1 MKCCKCNAA
10 LTGQDKVCPSCGMP
24 LKAYRRLVHMANS
37 YYNTALECA
46 KRKDLSGAIMALEQC
61 LQLNKRQTSARNLY
75 GLILFRLGEFGRAAR
90 QWKLS
95 MRFDPEDH
103 RAEELYQKAFGNRTD
118 LARFRD
124 LASKY
129 NLALQSAKDGALDLA
144 QIQLKNVLEEYPH
157 YAKAAKLM
165 ALICLQQQDYARAC
179 RVLTPLLEI
188 NTTDTL
194 AQYYMEE
201 AIKEG
206 GRFLEEEIEIQEE
219 QEERERQEVI
229 IPPYNEKNELLHDFL
244 CIAGGLLLGILA
256 CMFLIFPSVRQRM
269 IDENNAQIMSIG
281 DNLSAKEVE
290 IMSLESK
297 LSDLTDEL
305 KQTQE
310 KLEGYTGTNGV
321 MSAYTNLIRAMNYFV
336 AQDYLNA
343 SSAFTAIDVNAV
355 SDSEYIAAYNMMN
368 EKLHSDGLEQLFN
381 QGYSLFKKYKYDEAV
396 KYLQECVK
404 LKPDYVE
411 AYYWIGLCYYNKGDK
426 ETAKTYLYKVQK
438 EYPDSVFA
446 SRARDIM
453 PYDEQT
459 ETTTAQQ

>member
-10 LTGQDKVCPSCGMP
+10 VTEQDKVCPSCGMP
-24 LKAYRRLVHMANS
+24 LKEYRRLIHMANS

-46 KRKDLSGAIMALEQC
+46 KRKDLSGAIMALEQS
-61 LQLNKRQTSARNLY
+61 LELNKRQTSARNLY
-75 GLILFRLGEFGRAAR
+75 GLILFQLGEFGRASR

-118 LARFRD
+118 MARFRD
-124 LASKY
+124 MVSKY
-129 NLALQSAKDGALDLA
+129 NLALQSARDGALDLA

-157 YAKAAKLM
+157 YAKAVKLM
-165 ALICLQQQDYARAC
+165 ALICLKQQDYARAC

-206 GRFLEEEIEIQEE
+206 GRFLEEEIEVQEE

-229 IPPYNEKNELLHDFL
+229 IPPYSEKNELLHDFL

-256 CMFLIFPSVRQRM
+256 CMFLVFPSVRQRM
-269 IDENNAQIMSIG
+269 IDENNAQIMAIG

-290 IMSLESK
+290 IMSLENK

-310 KLEGYTGTNGV
+310 KLEGYTGANGV
-321 MSAYTNLIRAMNYFV
+321 ITAYTNLIRAMNYFV

-355 SDSEYIAAYNMMN
+355 NDSEYIAAYNMMN
-368 EKLHSDGLEQLFN
+368 EKLHSDGIDQLFN

-396 KYLQECVK
+396 NYLQECVK

-446 SRARDIM
+446 SRARDVM
-453 PYDEQT
+453 PYDEQK
-459 ETTTAQQ
+459 ETTAAQQ